1 MQFSEYSSNGR
12 TLLVMF
18 TCHRCGKGK
27 LETLEEHD
35 KDMSDSYGYLHHIK
49 PPEGWKDLLH
59 GPLLC
64 PECHEAYQLFMQNK
78 TEETKQ

>member
-1 MQFSEYSSNGR
+1 MQFYEYSNGSR

-18 TCHRCGKGK
+18 TCKRCGRTEIEL
-27 LETLEEHD
+27 LESHE
-35 KDMSDSYGYLHHIK
+35 KDMSDSYGYLHYIK

-64 PECHEAYQLFMQNK
+64 PDCFNDYQLFMQNK
-78 TEETKQ
+78 TKKE